1 MNPAELA
8 AQTAVTAAFID
19 ADPVEL
25 TLVLP
30 SEKIPDGEG
39 GWITVPVA
47 PVAIRGRLIPQSDKV
62 PVSATPEGFR
72 PRPEFILLT
81 LPDVPLKNG
90 ASFQYEGLGWRID
103 QVHFK
108 PAYEKKGDVFQDG

>member
-30 SEKIPDGEG
+30 SEKVPDGEG
-39 GWITVPVA
+39 GWTTTPEA
-47 PVAIRGRLIPQSDKV
+47 FLPIRGRLIPQSDKV
-62 PVSATPEGFR
+62 PVMATPEGFR
-72 PRPEFILLT
+72 PRPEFILMT
-81 LPDVPLKNG
+81 LPDVALKTG
-90 ASFQYEGLGWRID
+90 SKFQYEGLGWRID
-103 QVHFK
+103 QVHIK